1 MNIDI
6 QALDKKMHL
15 TVVVLSLVLHCCEAY
30 TIAGCDNNNNIFLRE
45 DVGRPF
51 TLVCYNIGQY
61 DTVCWN
67 TSSSF
72 IGFCNNVH
80 PCTVYTGHDVQLE
93 RPYYW
98 TSKLT
103 FTGNILEQENKPFS
117 CYQWNVQYQPT
128 ETCYLRI
135 IYPGIPDPRSCSV
148 RANAATWTVN
158 GYCRIPKIY
167 LSTRAYSCTWYQSHN
182 GRTTNDTL
190 PMATTYFSDNSRHLY
205 DRGACSFGKPLPTVE
220 GSYVYSLRVSPGT
233 QEHQVGNVE
242 IARPGNPVATAR
254 WSGLPNT
261 AELVVRNVRREDD
274 ESVYTYPG
282 TPDQSSCSVRINA
295 TTWTVNGYCRIPK
308 IYSSTGAY
316 GCTWYQSHNGQ
327 NTQVLH
333 NYQAAHITRL
343 KEVTYDVHVSHLKQ
357 DLETLSQQLDP
368 PNLPPV
374 ISGYTAVPEGADLRL
389 TCTVTGGNPP
399 VASVTFYCGDH
410 ADGTDTTEAPTV
422 GQSSVTSVVN
432 FDPFTAEDDGVTCV
446 CTADWTP
453 RPQSYTHRSEVTLT
467 VLRAKSPTV
476 TSLTLNGVLDELT
489 VNESAPRLDDTVQ
502 GQGSQSNPLVIS
514 SQETVQISLVAFPS
528 PSMQR
533 VVFLGTDFPDVE
545 VSKDTGELS
554 TALQVDCQASE
565 DKLYIFICTININDE
580 DQAENG
586 LYRMKLEN
594 SFGSVDVFIKLDG
607 IVKGETSS
615 QSHGIS
621 NTPNEEAETDFEEHI
636 NVIYGM
642 DEASAANPHSVP
654 SPRPVAV
661 AWKVSSQNKTMEEHD
676 DDGPSYQAISDTRR
690 EPPHCAD
697 ADYTTVADNQGD
709 ANGPPD
715 VYAVVDK
722 TAKKNRPQTLAV
734 SPSTSQHG
742 DVYAQVNKGPK
753 ARHSATGSAR
763 QTQENRGPEH
773 VNTDSRKAKPTV
785 KPKRTSKR
793 KSADAD
799 GGAKRSSARG
809 VRYNYENVGA
819 FSPEHPSSPIIN
831 EVDMTQTPAA
841 DDEYNTLMISGRQ
854 PSESDKG
861 QNPEYSHIGD
871 I

>member
-1 MNIDI
+1 HPGPPRLADCPYDTIEGSDLRCTCVPSETRPGKPV
-6 QALDKKMHL
+6 A
-15 TVVVLSLVLHCCEAY
+15 TVWWPGYSNTRELVVRNVR
-30 TIAGCDNNNNIFLRE
+30 RE
-45 DVGRPF
+45 DG
-51 TLVCYNIGQY
+51 N
-61 DTVCWN
+61 
-67 TSSSF
+67 S
-72 IGFCNNVH
+72 
-80 PCTVYTGHDVQLE
+80 VYTCQLAWG
-93 RPYYW
+93 PHAPQTVDY
-98 TSKLT
+98 T
-103 FTGNILEQENKPFS
+103 
-117 CYQWNVQYQPT
+117 
-128 ETCYLRI
+128 LRVA
-135 IYPGIPDPRSCSV
+135 YPGTPERNSCSV
-148 RANAATWTVN
+148 WINAATWTVN
-158 GYCRIPKIY
+158 GNCRIPKIY
-167 LSTRAYSCTWYQSHN
+167 SSTGTYSCTWYQSHN
-182 GRTTNDTL
+182 GQ
-190 PMATTYFSDNSRHLY
+190 
-205 DRGACSFGKPLPTVE
+205 PLPIVD
-220 GSYVYSLRVSPGT
+220 GSYDYRLLVSPGT
-233 QEHQVGNVE
+233 QEHPVGYVQ
-242 IARPGNPVATAR
+242 T
-254 WSGLPNT
+254 
-261 AELVVRNVRREDD
+261 
-274 ESVYTYPG
+274 
-282 TPDQSSCSVRINA
+282 
-295 TTWTVNGYCRIPK
+295 
-308 IYSSTGAY
+308 
-316 GCTWYQSHNGQ
+316 
-327 NTQVLH
+327 
-333 NYQAAHITRL
+333 
-343 KEVTYDVHVSHLKQ
+343 
-357 DLETLSQQLDP
+357 DP

-399 VASVTFYCGDH
+399 VASVTFYCGDR
-410 ADGTDTTEAPTV
+410 ADGSDTTEPPAV

-446 CTADWTP
+446 CHAHWSP
-453 RPQSYTHRSEVTLT
+453 RPELYTATSEVTLT

-476 TSLTLNGVLDELT
+476 TSLTLNGDPDKIT

-528 PSMQR
+528 PRMQS
-533 VVFLGTDFPDVE
+533 VVFLGTDFSDVD
-545 VSKDTGELS
+545 VSNDTGEHS
-554 TALQVDCQASE
+554 TALQVDCQPSD
-565 DKLYIFICTININDE
+565 DKLFIFFCTMNISDE

-586 LYRMKLEN
+586 LYRMKLGN
-594 SFGSVDVFIKLDG
+594 SFGSVDVFIKLHG
-607 IVKGETSS
+607 IVKGEPEASEAVPLAAIAGGVGGAVALLVVIVIVTVAAISRRKKETSS
-615 QSHGIS
+615 QSQGIG
-621 NTPNEEAETDFEEHI
+621 NTPDEEAETDFEEHI

-642 DEASAANPHSVP
+642 DEASAANLHSVP

-676 DDGPSYQAISDTRR
+676 DDGLSYQAISDTRR
-690 EPPHCAD
+690 EPPHSAD
-697 ADYTTVADNQGD
+697 ADYTTVAENQGD
-709 ANGPPD
+709 VNGPPD

-799 GGAKRSSARG
+799 GGARRSSARG

-861 QNPEYSHIGD
+861 QNPEYSHLGD